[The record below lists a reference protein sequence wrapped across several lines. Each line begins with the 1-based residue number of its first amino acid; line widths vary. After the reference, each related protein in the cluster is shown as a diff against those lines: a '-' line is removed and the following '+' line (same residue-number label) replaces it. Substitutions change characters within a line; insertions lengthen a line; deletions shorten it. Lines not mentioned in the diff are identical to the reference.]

1 MKGQKMDLF
10 WTKIIPECVAKYP
23 WGGEFTAKMSLKRY
37 QEGIKSKI
45 KAMDENEFD
54 LFLAAVVMQASR
66 DQMMGVNLTE
76 KVGFLRGLRA

>member
-10 WTKIIPECVAKYP
+10 WTKIIPECVSKYP
-23 WGGEFTAKMSLKRY
+23 WGGEFNAKMSIKKY
-37 QEGIKSKI
+37 QEGIKTKI

>member
-1 MKGQKMDLF
+1 
-10 WTKIIPECVAKYP
+10 
-23 WGGEFTAKMSLKRY
+23 MSLKRY
-37 QEGIKSKI
+37 QEGLKAKI

>member
-1 MKGQKMDLF
+1 MDLF
-10 WTKIIPECVAKYP
+10 WTKIMPECVSKYP
-23 WGGEFTAKMSLKRY
+23 WAGEFTAKMSLKKF
-37 QEGIKSKI
+37 QEVVKAKI

-76 KVGFLRGLRA
+76 KIGFLRGLRA

>member
-10 WTKIIPECVAKYP
+10 WTKIMPECVSKYP
-23 WGGEFTAKMSLKRY
+23 WGGEFTAKMSLKKF
-37 QEGIKSKI
+37 QEGIKAKI